1 MITMVKSHILAF
13 SVVVVVEAIT
23 AAVIGTSKIV
33 AGIGE

>member
-1 MITMVKSHILAF
+1 MITMVKSHVLSF
-13 SVVVVVEAIT
+13 SVVVIEAIT